1 MPYITNPRKAAVNE
15 WGAVEP
21 GDLAYVLAR
30 EIDIYCRDKKMN
42 YEEYAKL
49 VGVLETL
56 KLEIVGRFL
65 TPYEAKKMEE
75 NGDVFDH
82 V

>member
-15 WGAVEP
+15 WGATEP
-21 GDLAYVLAR
+21 GDLAYLLAR

-56 KLEIVGRFL
+56 KLEIFNRFVG
-65 TPYEAKKMEE
+65 PYEAGKLGD
-75 NGDVFDH
+75 NGDVFEH